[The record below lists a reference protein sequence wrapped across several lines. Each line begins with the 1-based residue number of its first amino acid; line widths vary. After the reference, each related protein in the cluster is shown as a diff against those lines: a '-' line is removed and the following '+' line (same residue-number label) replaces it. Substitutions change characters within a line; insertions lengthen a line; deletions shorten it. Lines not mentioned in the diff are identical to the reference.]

1 MNLEAD
7 ASVYKQKAP
16 TLQPAPALSSPLAH
30 TGSLARISHSS
41 PPPPTSKTKRA
52 PFRLPPIQPY
62 LTLPTQP
69 KSTHSLTTHSP
80 LTNQPTNQQ
89 PPIFRNRH
97 SPIALPVRII
107 LLLPILPSP
116 LAARQVAASHQT
128 TKHITTPSI
137 QPQAPSTQM
146 EKKRGVEG
154 RDWPSVAPTPAP
166 AWSLRRR
173 APHLNSPCLALSLP
187 APFFALLFVRC

>member
-1 MNLEAD
+1 
-7 ASVYKQKAP
+7 V
-16 TLQPAPALSSPLAH
+16 QPAPALSSPLAH

-107 LLLPILPSP
+107 HLLPLPPSP

-137 QPQAPSTQM
+137 QPQAPAPKWKKSEAWRVVTGPQLLLHRRLHGAYADEPLTST
-146 EKKRGVEG
+146 R
-154 RDWPSVAPTPAP
+154 
-166 AWSLRRR
+166 
-173 APHLNSPCLALSLP
+173 LALP
-187 APFFALLFVRC
+187 